1 MGRIITSVTIE
12 NVAEPSKSIRCDA
25 LVDTG
30 ASHLVLPKA
39 WMDRL
44 GLNRMQ
50 ELGVETATQQVVT
63 GDLCGPAKIQIEG
76 FRAIYNEVLFVDM
89 QPADGFYEPLLGYLV
104 LEQSGAAVDILGH
117 RLLHVKHMDLKRACR
132 YSSRSLLT
140 SVTTSRTAAI
150 TTPGT

>member
-1 MGRIITSVTIE
+1 MELGAGIACSERATGFRPLTVRDALCANLRIMNLPVGRIIASVTIE
-12 NVAEPSKSIRCDA
+12 SVGEPLKNLRCDA

-39 WMDRL
+39 WMDRF

-50 ELGVETATQQVVT
+50 ELGVETATQDVVT

-89 QPADGFYEPLLGYLV
+89 HPADGF
-104 LEQSGAAVDILGH
+104 
-117 RLLHVKHMDLKRACR
+117 
-132 YSSRSLLT
+132 
-140 SVTTSRTAAI
+140 
-150 TTPGT
+150 